1 MLQSVPH
8 HARSTNDAIMER
20 TSIFLA
26 LCGVEWPG
34 RRERSFDASVQQA
47 TPSLATLNQWAFH
60 TVCVLLGTS
69 VHQWVGR
76 YRPPTIVKA
85 TLGLYGWVLW
95 APQRCGGILFSNM
108 SDGLVGAAP
117 GYMDAEPQQLGVQ
130 QSSFQA
136 SSNPLPLLSASAVL
150 GTYCPFSPSAPFGFI
165 QLKVRYQIS
174 SWSKLFCIFIM
185 ESFDNGNFCL
195 PREQF

>member
-8 HARSTNDAIMER
+8 HARSTNDALGER
-20 TSIFLA
+20 SFIFLA

-60 TVCVLLGTS
+60 TVCVLLGIS

-85 TLGLYGWVLW
+85 TLGLCGWVVW
-95 APQRCGGILFSNM
+95 APHRCGGILFSNM
-108 SDGLVGAAP
+108 SNGLVGAAP
-117 GYMDAEPQQLGVQ
+117 EYMDSELQQQGVQ

-136 SSNPLPLLSASAVL
+136 SSNPLPPPLV
-150 GTYCPFSPSAPFGFI
+150 CFS
-165 QLKVRYQIS
+165 S
-174 SWSKLFCIFIM
+174 SWNLLPLFILCVFWIYLAQSMISDIFLVKIVLY
-185 ESFDNGNFCL
+185 FNCVKF
-195 PREQF
+195 